1 MALCSRDRPDSR
13 HLENRCRATPGRG
26 FESLPLRPHVG
37 ARHDPRAWRLAL
49 RGRMWCDRADGTP
62 DHHGPRVTAALGWG
76 ALAASSLVIGALLGL
91 VRPWPPRPLGL
102 VLAFGAGALIS
113 AVSFDLAEEGAK
125 VANGYGALGLGLAI
139 GAFTYFALSR
149 VVARRSRRG
158 GDGDADEAAGSAL
171 ALGAFLD
178 GIPEQA
184 VLGISIA
191 SGAGVSV
198 GLLVAIFVSNL
209 PEAIG
214 SATEMRVAG
223 TSVRAIRRLWILVAV
238 ICTAAT
244 VAGYGIADHV
254 SGDLNAAVDG
264 FAAGALL
271 VMLIDSM
278 IPEAVRK
285 GGDVSGL
292 ATVLGFAVAAAL
304 SSVS

>member
-1 MALCSRDRPDSR
+1 M
-13 HLENRCRATPGRG
+13 
-26 FESLPLRPHVG
+26 
-37 ARHDPRAWRLAL
+37 
-49 RGRMWCDRADGTP
+49 
-62 DHHGPRVTAALGWG
+62 TAALGWG

-91 VRPWPPRPLGL
+91 AREWPPRLIGL

-113 AVSFDLAEEGAK
+113 AVSFDLAQEGAK
-125 VANGYGALGLGLAI
+125 VGDPGFLGLGLAV
-139 GAFTYFALSR
+139 GAITYFALNR
-149 VVARRSRRG
+149 IVGRPSRRG
-158 GDGDADEAAGSAL
+158 DDGGENAGSAL

-178 GIPEQA
+178 GIPEQT
-184 VLGISIA
+184 VLGIGIA
-191 SGAGVSV
+191 AGEGVSV

-214 SATEMRVAG
+214 SSSEMRAAG
-223 TSVRAIRRLWILVAV
+223 TAAAAIRRLWVLVAV

-244 VAGYGIADHV
+244 VAGYAIADSV
-254 SGDLNAAVDG
+254 SGNLNATIDG

-292 ATVLGFAVAAAL
+292 VTVLGFAVAAAL
-304 SSVS
+304 SRVS